1 MKENLLEFYLNKFY
15 FSKNFDNLDISF
27 VPQILRR
34 KATNFDKMVLSGLNK
49 IFSNDIENIIFSS
62 RYGEFERLKKII
74 EQYSLNNEISPN
86 VFSSSVHNYP
96 IGFFLFNIKKPVPY
110 MALSNMSDSF
120 SSGLISSIV
129 SKYDNI
135 VYCYCDILEDKP
147 VAIFM
152 NISKKQKES
161 SIKYNLE
168 IQNNEN
174 IKDDFDLFESFLK
187 NKRKSYI
194 SPMFRIERIDL

>member
-27 VPQILRR
+27 VPPILRR
-34 KATNFDKMVLSGLNK
+34 KTTNFDKMVLSGLNK
-49 IFSNDIENIIFSS
+49 IFSNDVENVVFSS
-62 RYGEFERLKKII
+62 RYGEFERLLKII

-96 IGFFLFNIKKPVPY
+96 VGFFLFNIKKPIPY
-110 MALSNMSDSF
+110 TALSGMSDSF

-135 VYCYCDILEDKP
+135 IYCYCDILEDKP

-152 NISKKQKES
+152 NISKNQKENP
-161 SIKYNLE
+161 IKYNLE

-174 IKDDFDLFESFLK
+174 IKDDFDLFESFLNNEK
-187 NKRKSYI
+187 KSYT
-194 SPMFRIERIDL
+194 SPMFKIERIDL